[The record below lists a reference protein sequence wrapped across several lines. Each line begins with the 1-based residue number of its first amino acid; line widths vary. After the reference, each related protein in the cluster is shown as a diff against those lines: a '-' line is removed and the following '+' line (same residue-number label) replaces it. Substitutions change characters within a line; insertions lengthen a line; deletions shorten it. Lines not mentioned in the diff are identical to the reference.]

1 MRYKE
6 TSDTIREARLNAGLS
21 LRKASKKVGVSV
33 TTLMKWEE
41 GTTSPS
47 LENAKRL
54 CEVYGISIK
63 DLIR

>member
-54 CEVYGISIK
+54 CEAYGISIK